1 MPEAVAMAV
10 ERPPAAAAERPR
22 LLFVDDERRVLVSL
36 KSIFRND
43 YDVRVTTSGDEAL
56 QILRDWDA
64 DVIVSDQRMPEIT
77 GVEVLK
83 AAAEIRPQTT
93 RVLLTGYSDL
103 EAIIGSVN
111 DSEVFRF
118 VSKPWRRDDLS
129 KTMSA
134 AVRLAR
140 ENPDAASPEHSEA
153 APVEGE
159 NSAASP
165 QPVAE
170 AVAAEPAS
178 NTTGV
183 LVLDSNANEQQ
194 ALRHTLDMSWPTFAA
209 ATIDEALQLLD
220 AHPHIGV
227 VITESVFE
235 GGAVTSL
242 VNGLR
247 HARPQLVYIIVTHQ
261 PDAGH
266 IIDLINYGQIYRVL
280 RKPLRASVLRGVV
293 TLAARRHQAMLNDPN
308 HARRAQEGLELLP
321 SERQDG
327 NVFKRIRRFL
337 GW

>member
-1 MPEAVAMAV
+1 MSE
-10 ERPPAAAAERPR
+10 AAAMEVEQPVAEATQRPR

-43 YDVRVTTSGDEAL
+43 YEVRTTTSGDEAL

-64 DVIVSDQRMPEIT
+64 DVIISDQRMPEMT

-129 KTMSA
+129 KTMTA

-140 ENPDAASPEHSEA
+140 QVQITPQSDEPQTQGSASA
-153 APVEGE
+153 TVE
-159 NSAASP
+159 SAN
-165 QPVAE
+165 
-170 AVAAEPAS
+170 VAAEAPENA
-178 NTTGV
+178 TGI
-183 LVLDSNANEQQ
+183 LVLDSNPSEQQ
-194 ALRHTLDMSWPTFAA
+194 ALQLTLGASWPTYAA
-209 ATIDEALQLLD
+209 GTIDEALDLMGR
-220 AHPHIGV
+220 HPNIGV

-242 VNGLR
+242 VNGLKQ
-247 HARPQLVYIIVTHQ
+247 ARPQLVYIILTHQ

-280 RKPLRASVLRGVV
+280 RKPLRASVLRGAV
-293 TLAARRHQAMLNDPN
+293 TLAARRHQQMLTDPS
-308 HARRAQEGLELLP
+308 HARRAQDSVEVLP
-321 SERQDG
+321 AAQQDAT
-327 NVFKRIRRFL
+327 VFSRLRRFL

>member
-1 MPEAVAMAV
+1 MPEAVAMEV
-10 ERPPAAAAERPR
+10 ERPSAAAAGRPR

-43 YDVRVTTSGDEAL
+43 YDVRTTTSGDEAL
-56 QILRDWDA
+56 QILREWDA

-129 KTMSA
+129 KTMTA

-140 ENPDAASPEHSEA
+140 EAPA
-153 APVEGE
+153 APELE
-159 NSAASP
+159 RSDSDPA
-165 QPVAE
+165 
-170 AVAAEPAS
+170 AAEPVAPAAPS
-178 NTTGV
+178 MPELPANTTGV
-183 LVLDSNANEQQ
+183 LVLDSNPSEQQ
-194 ALRHTLDMSWPTFAA
+194 ALQHTLGMSWPTYAA

-220 AHPHIGV
+220 AHPNIGV

-247 HARPQLVYIIVTHQ
+247 HARPQLVYIILTHQ

-293 TLAARRHQAMLNDPN
+293 TLAARRHQSMMNDPGQAQR
-308 HARRAQEGLELLP
+308 AREGLEMLP
-321 SERQDG
+321 SERQVG
-327 NVFKRIRRFL
+327 NVFNRIRRFL

>member
-1 MPEAVAMAV
+1 MPEAVAMEV
-10 ERPPAAAAERPR
+10 ERPSAAAAGRPR

-43 YDVRVTTSGDEAL
+43 YDVRTTTSGDEAL
-56 QILRDWDA
+56 QILREWDA

-129 KTMSA
+129 KTMTA

-140 ENPDAASPEHSEA
+140 EAPA
-153 APVEGE
+153 APELERGD
-159 NSAASP
+159 SDP
-165 QPVAE
+165 T
-170 AVAAEPAS
+170 AAEPVAPAAPS
-178 NTTGV
+178 MPELPANTTGV
-183 LVLDSNANEQQ
+183 LVLDSNSSEQQ
-194 ALRHTLDMSWPTFAA
+194 ALQHTLGMSWPTYAA

-220 AHPHIGV
+220 AHPNIGV

-247 HARPQLVYIIVTHQ
+247 HARPQLVYIILTHQ

-293 TLAARRHQAMLNDPN
+293 TLAARRHQSMMNDPGQAQR
-308 HARRAQEGLELLP
+308 AREGLEMLP

-327 NVFKRIRRFL
+327 NVFNRIRRFL

>member
-1 MPEAVAMAV
+1 MSETAAMEM
-10 ERPPAAAAERPR
+10 ERPVAEATQRPR

-43 YDVRVTTSGDEAL
+43 YEVRTTTSGDEAL

-64 DVIVSDQRMPEIT
+64 DVIISDQRMPEMT

-129 KTMSA
+129 KTMTA

-140 ENPDAASPEHSEA
+140 QVQITPQSDESHSEGSA
-153 APVEGE
+153 
-159 NSAASP
+159 SAAVESADL
-165 QPVAE
+165 AE
-170 AVAAEPAS
+170 ETPENA
-178 NTTGV
+178 TGI
-183 LVLDSNANEQQ
+183 LVLDSNPSEQQ
-194 ALRHTLDMSWPTFAA
+194 ALQLTLGASWPTYAA
-209 ATIDEALQLLD
+209 GTIDEALDLMER
-220 AHPHIGV
+220 HPNIGV

-242 VNGLR
+242 VNGLKQ
-247 HARPQLVYIIVTHQ
+247 ARPQLVYIILTHQ

-293 TLAARRHQAMLNDPN
+293 TLAARRHLQMMSDPS
-308 HARRAQEGLELLP
+308 HARRAQGSVDVLP
-321 SERQDG
+321 AAQQDAT
-327 NVFKRIRRFL
+327 VFSRIRRFL